1 MLPQYYFRVRDGGSL
16 LPDDGASQEFATMEE
31 VREEAV
37 ESARQLLS
45 NAVLTGKAGSLDQ
58 QIEVMTKLVDY
69 FLLSQSVAL
78 SALKPKP
85 NAATSFSIHR
95 VSVH

>member
-1 MLPQYYFRVRDGGSL
+1 MPQYYFRVRDGGSL

-45 NAVLTGKAGSLDQ
+45 NAVLSGKAGSLDQ
-58 QIEVMTKLVDY
+58 QIEVMDQTGG
-69 FLLSQSVAL
+69 LLLTVAVGR
-78 SALKPKP
+78 AIG
-85 NAATSFSIHR
+85 TETQT
-95 VSVH
+95 